1 MLSDGKIFFR
11 TRWDYWKISCTEK
24 QDKSSLTPWGSGD
37 FVGFGFWNGVLSM
50 WLPTLSE
57 TKTPAFA
64 LWSYKQR
71 PSFDW
76 LQDSFTVWIPC
87 DPWSCQGFLKL
98 ISRTVLRFGHLGL
111 FLNEFAHLEKEFY
124 FGWKKYSYIYR
135 WERGGNV
142 IATHFGTLL
151 TLLSSWHF
159 LSSAGVLDNGEL
171 NTHLPVATHVQLYQ
185 ALSIGCTRTIQE
197 HISEQQSYFYKILFL
212 FFLDGRADRRK
223 KTSLLASKETS
234 SWKQFIS
241 NRRSRTAMLGFSHPH
256 VMCPE
261 PLETRK
267 EYHIWLAG
275 TTR

>member
-1 MLSDGKIFFR
+1 MGKWRLCRVWFLKRCPQYVVTYSLRNKNSSVCSLVLQAETQFR
-11 TRWDYWKISCTEK
+11 LIAGLLHCVNPTR
-24 QDKSSLTPWGSGD
+24 SLVVS
-37 FVGFGFWNGVLSM
+37 
-50 WLPTLSE
+50 
-57 TKTPAFA
+57 
-64 LWSYKQR
+64 
-71 PSFDW
+71 
-76 LQDSFTVWIPC
+76 
-87 DPWSCQGFLKL
+87 GFLKAYFKNCVKVWSFRL
-98 ISRTVLRFGHLGL
+98 VSKWICSSWKGIL
-111 FLNEFAHLEKEFY
+111 F
-124 FGWKKYSYIYR
+124 WMKKYSYIYR

-142 IATHFGTLL
+142 TATHFGTLL

-212 FFLDGRADRRK
+212 FFLDGRADGRK

-241 NRRSRTAMLGFSHPH
+241 NRRSGTVMLGFSHPH